1 MAAASLLPLFP
12 LPVVLFPGATLP
24 LHIFEQ
30 RYRMMVGRAA
40 QTKTEFG
47 LILVQD
53 GKLAEAGC
61 TAVVQQ
67 ITQHYGDGRFDVET
81 SGQRRFTVLSLNETL
96 PYTQAQVEYF
106 EDDSAEFPDPA
117 EVENLNR
124 LAQQIAAD
132 ISTPIPGA
140 DASRPQPSFHLA
152 SVLPL
157 DLSFKQHL
165 LTIRSENQRLRE
177 LSAHLVS
184 LSARLTQTRRAQK
197 LAGTNGHSQ

>member
-1 MAAASLLPLFP
+1 MAAESLLPLFA
-12 LPVVLFPGATLP
+12 LPVVLFPGAKLP

-40 QTKTEFG
+40 ETKSEFG
-47 LILVQD
+47 VILMQD

-81 SGQRRFTVLSLNETL
+81 IGRRRFRVLGLDETL

-106 EDDSAEFPDPA
+106 EDEAA
-117 EVENLNR
+117 EVPDKTEIEKLNR
-124 LAQQIAAD
+124 LAQQIASD
-132 ISTPIPGA
+132 ISTPITSA
-140 DASRPQPSFHLA
+140 DPSQAQPSFHLA

-157 DLSFKQHL
+157 DLSFKQGL
-165 LTIRSENQRLRE
+165 LTARSENDRLRE
-177 LSAHLVS
+177 LSTHLATLATRV
-184 LSARLTQTRRAQK
+184 AQARRAQK
-197 LAGTNGHSQ
+197 LAGTNGRSH